1 MKLLLVHLFH
11 HHSHLIGL
19 RACDGCLVCVDVIE
33 GVMLQ
38 TEQCIRHAVSQGIPL
53 MVAFTKMD
61 RLITELKLPPVDAYY
76 KLVAMLEEVS
86 SILLIFHI

>member
-1 MKLLLVHLFH
+1 
-11 HHSHLIGL
+11 
-19 RACDGCLVCVDVIE
+19 
-33 GVMLQ
+33 MLQ

-76 KLVAMLEEVS
+76 KLVVMLEEVELV
-86 SILLIFHI
+86 SIHNHI

>member
-1 MKLLLVHLFH
+1 MKSLLVYLFYPHL
-11 HHSHLIGL
+11 HLLGL
-19 RACDGCLVCVDVIE
+19 RACDGCLVCIDVIE

-53 MVAFTKMD
+53 IVAFTKMD

-76 KLVAMLEEVS
+76 KLVVMLEEVELV
-86 SILLIFHI
+86 SIHNHI

>member
-1 MKLLLVHLFH
+1 MKSLLVYLFH
-11 HHSHLIGL
+11 PHLNLLGL
-19 RACDGCLVCVDVIE
+19 RACDGCLVCIDVIE

-53 MVAFTKMD
+53 IVAFTKMD

-76 KLVAMLEEVS
+76 KLVVMLEEVELV
-86 SILLIFHI
+86 SIHNHI